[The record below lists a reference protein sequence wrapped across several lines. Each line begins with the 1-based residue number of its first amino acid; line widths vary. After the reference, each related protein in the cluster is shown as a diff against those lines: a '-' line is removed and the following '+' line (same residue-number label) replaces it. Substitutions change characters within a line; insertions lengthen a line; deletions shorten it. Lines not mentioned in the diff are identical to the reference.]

1 MSFDMKQA
9 IAITCLVCLI
19 LGFVVH
25 EIATRKKRKLRSP
38 QIYRGPNS

>member
-9 IAITCLVCLI
+9 LAITFLAMLI

-25 EIATRKKRKLRSP
+25 EIATRKRRKRSP